1 MSKPDNE
8 DRRILR
14 TTATPQQ
21 AWDAWAKPENIAQW
35 FADKA
40 HGEAVAG
47 GTITHVFEKF
57 GMELPH
63 KVIEAVPGERLVL
76 EGMGP
81 GGLPF
86 RQQVL
91 VRRDGGETVIE
102 LVHSGF
108 DDAADWG
115 DEYEGM
121 DSGWKM
127 ALAILKHYL
136 ENHFGRPRRTYFVMR
151 PAAYENDQLD
161 GAFRSEAGLG
171 QWLTSAGSIGEVGSP
186 VALQLQH
193 GASLTGEVLAW
204 TGLETAVSWAEV
216 RGVVELKAFSMGPR
230 GKAIALRAASWAD
243 EPPPTEEV
251 EAWMTAALDR
261 LATTLG

>member
-1 MSKPDNE
+1 M
-8 DRRILR
+8 
-14 TTATPQQ
+14 Q
-21 AWDAWAKPENIAQW
+21 
-35 FADKA
+35 
-40 HGEAVAG
+40 
-47 GTITHVFEKF
+47 
-57 GMELPH
+57 LPH

-86 RQQVL
+86 RQEVV

-108 DDAADWG
+108 DDAADWS

-136 ENHFGRPRRTYFVMR
+136 ENHFGRSRRTYFAMR
-151 PAAYENDQLD
+151 PATYENAQLD

-171 QWLTSAGSIGEVGSP
+171 RWLTTGGSIGDVGAP

-193 GASLTGEVLAW
+193 GGPVDRGGARVDGDRGRRLLGRSAGRPRAQGVLD
-204 TGLETAVSWAEV
+204 
-216 RGVVELKAFSMGPR
+216 GPAR
-230 GKAIALRAASWAD
+230 QG
-243 EPPPTEEV
+243 
-251 EAWMTAALDR
+251 DR
-261 LATTLG
+261 PARRQLGGRTRRPRTRSRPG